1 MESIE
6 RFESDL
12 LHVAGKK
19 DNIGRAVGEG
29 LADRRVQARRIR
41 MGATREVVGRNAAA
55 RARSSAPDSWLL
67 LITCPT
73 CSVVPSRDARTAI
86 LTWSRSLLYPPNA
99 GISRGRR
106 PPAACRSYA
115 D

>member
-41 MGATREVVGRNAAA
+41 MGATRGVVGRNA
-55 RARSSAPDSWLL
+55 SSASALQCSGLLVVADNLPDLQRGALVGREDCDPHMESIPPL
-67 LITCPT
+67 
-73 CSVVPSRDARTAI
+73 SAE
-86 LTWSRSLLYPPNA
+86 RS
-99 GISRGRR
+99 G
-106 PPAACRSYA
+106 
-115 D
+115 